1 MTAGPAYIVLKR
13 MMRSG
18 VGKEGRGRRNEKTE
32 RTREPVFH
40 APDLFQGRLAFRL
53 LTPRRGIPLLLRFQF
68 IIFIIIIILL
78 LAIHFVPPYGLRFSS
93 LRESIT
99 NNAIIATRDNAAHV
113 ALRVREL
120 WPRNVVGQ
128 RTAREPKSA
137 RLCLR
142 ECLSSCVSMFIII
155 PHQ

>member
-13 MMRSG
+13 IMRSG

-78 LAIHFVPPYGLRFSS
+78 LTIHFVPPYGLRYSS

-99 NNAIIATRDNAAHV
+99 NNVIIATRDNAAHV

-128 RTAREPKSA
+128 RTAREPKST
-137 RLCLR
+137 RL
-142 ECLSSCVSMFIII
+142 SA
-155 PHQ
+155 